1 MAQPVPT
8 GPAPPLDEIV
18 ALPLP
23 FTSSRLDSSSAVVVK
38 PMRLIRDAGA
48 VVVDCALPLVE
59 ELAGCVVPPG
69 VVVVPVVVVEGAGVE
84 VGD

>member
-1 MAQPVPT
+1 
-8 GPAPPLDEIV
+8 
-18 ALPLP
+18 
-23 FTSSRLDSSSAVVVK
+23 
-38 PMRLIRDAGA
+38 MRLIRDAGA